1 MEIVFRQNHSM
12 PVDYVDKGRDATI
25 NSLGNIIDFKFKN
38 SSKADILIIA
48 NANGSTL
55 TIEIWG
61 IPIIEDSNGEYD
73 EIRIPTPKKTKTLK
87 PSGEILYTVDAS
99 KPVGYKEKVA
109 GRRDGSVW
117 QSMKEYYLNGVLVK
131 SEKLAVSTYKAYAGE
146 YIVDPDATEAPD
158 TPKPSDPGSDTPK
171 PSDPG
176 SDTPNP
182 TEEPPTPK
190 PTEEP
195 PKPTEEPTT
204 PKPTEEPPKP
214 TEPSGGDDGGE

>member
-1 MEIVFRQNHSM
+1 
-12 PVDYVDKGRDATI
+12 
-25 NSLGNIIDFKFKN
+25 
-38 SSKADILIIA
+38 
-48 NANGSTL
+48 
-55 TIEIWG
+55 
-61 IPIIEDSNGEYD
+61 
-73 EIRIPTPKKTKTLK
+73 
-87 PSGEILYTVDAS
+87 VDAS

-146 YIVDPDATEAPD
+146 YIVGPDATEAPD

-176 SDTPNP
+176 SDTPKPSDPGSDTPKP
-182 TEEPPTPK
+182 TEEPTTPK